1 MSLSAHQSARMM
13 TDEWLTPPE
22 ILAALGP
29 FDLDPCTPDA
39 MPWQTAAARYTK
51 RDDGLAQPWRGRVWL
66 NPPFGRE
73 AVRWLRKLA
82 AHGDGDSAWE
92 ELQQKSFD
100 LLLTDIV
107 MPGLDGI
114 ELARRGAEADPSMK
128 IVFIT
133 GFAAVALSA
142 QSQAPKDAKVLSKP
156 FHLKDLVVEIERV
169 IAAA

>member
-1 MSLSAHQSARMM
+1 MARILLAEDDDSLRGFLVQSLSRAGHEVS
-13 TDEWLTPPE
+13 D
-22 ILAALGP
+22 
-29 FDLDPCTPDA
+29 
-39 MPWQTAAARYTK
+39 
-51 RDDGLAQPWRGRVWL
+51 
-66 NPPFGRE
+66 
-73 AVRWLRKLA
+73 
-82 AHGDGDSAWE
+82 HGDGDSAWE
-92 ELQQKSFD
+92 ALEHGSYD

-114 ELARRGAEADPSMK
+114 ELARRGAEADPAMK

>member
-1 MSLSAHQSARMM
+1 MDFFIGVKGGLYPSHARRYRLMGPILERRMARILLAEDDDSLRAFLVSSLSRAGHDVQA
-13 TDEWLTPPE
+13 
-22 ILAALGP
+22 
-29 FDLDPCTPDA
+29 F
-39 MPWQTAAARYTK
+39 
-51 RDDGLAQPWRGRVWL
+51 
-66 NPPFGRE
+66 
-73 AVRWLRKLA
+73 
-82 AHGDGDSAWE
+82 GDGDSAWE
-92 ELQQKSFD
+92 ALERAAFD

-114 ELARRGAEADPSMK
+114 ELARRGAEVDPAMK